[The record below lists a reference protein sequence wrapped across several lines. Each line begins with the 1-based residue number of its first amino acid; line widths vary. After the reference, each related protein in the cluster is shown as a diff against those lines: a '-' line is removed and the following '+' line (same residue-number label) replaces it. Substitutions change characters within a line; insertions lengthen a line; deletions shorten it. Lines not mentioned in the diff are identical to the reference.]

1 MPSAAL
7 ATPLCVGQGTAEKRK
22 KNSNTH
28 NVWLQSLCHTDKDLF
43 FCAVLQIYCIVTSY
57 IDILWKK
64 GTSDVVP
71 LPDSKCGEEGTS
83 HVMSPFT

>member
-1 MPSAAL
+1 
-7 ATPLCVGQGTAEKRK
+7 VGQGTAEKRK
-22 KNSNTH
+22 KTATH
-28 NVWLQSLCHTDKDLF
+28 TMFGYRVCVTQTKTFSFVQCYKYT
-43 FCAVLQIYCIVTSY
+43 ASVVTSY

-83 HVMSPFT
+83 HVMSPFI